1 MSELKEKQAACGL
14 ESETAPQPEKTQS
27 LQPEKGGGFI
37 ARHARIATVV
47 AVLCGAMSGSLSAMT
62 AAPSV
67 AIGFWRLTV
76 ALPFFLIPVLANE
89 TQRSQLKTIGKRDLA
104 LSILSGVFLFCHFFS
119 WFSAVK
125 LTNVASAAVLA
136 SLHPLVVLLVTVV
149 ILKRRVGLK
158 SILAI
163 LAALGGGAI
172 IALAGYS
179 AGESGTAT
187 GNLLAFMA
195 AMFMGLY
202 FAVGDEV
209 RKRVPGN
216 LYVLIVFSA
225 CWVCFSLGAIA
236 TKTPLLGYTM
246 TDYLYI
252 LLMAFICQIGSH
264 AVFNMCIGHVSS
276 LYVSTIEAGD
286 PLFSTLVAVI
296 LMGQIPSG
304 YEILGCIIVVAALL
318 YYNYQESREGAK

>member
-1 MSELKEKQAACGL
+1 MEKEEKSEMSELQEKEIKREETGSGL
-14 ESETAPQPEKTQS
+14 
-27 LQPEKGGGFI
+27 I

-47 AVLCGAMSGSLSAMT
+47 AVICGAMSGSLSAMT
-62 AAPSV
+62 AAPSI

-76 ALPFFLIPVLANE
+76 ALPFFLIPVLANRE
-89 TQRSQLKTIGKRDLA
+89 ERARLQAIEKRDLA
-104 LSILSGVFLFCHFFS
+104 LSVLSGVFLFCHFFS

-149 ILKRRVGLK
+149 ILKRRVGVK

-172 IALAGYS
+172 IAGAGYS

-187 GNLLAFMA
+187 GNLLAFLA

-216 LYVLIVFSA
+216 LYVLVVFFS
-225 CWVCFSLGAIA
+225 CWVCFSAGTVVTGTAI
-236 TKTPLLGYTM
+236 LGYTVM
-246 TDYLYI
+246 DYVYI
-252 LLMAFICQIGSH
+252 ILMAFICQIGSH

-304 YEILGCIIVVAALL
+304 YEIVGCIIVVAALL
-318 YYNYQESREGAK
+318 YYNYQESRESAK